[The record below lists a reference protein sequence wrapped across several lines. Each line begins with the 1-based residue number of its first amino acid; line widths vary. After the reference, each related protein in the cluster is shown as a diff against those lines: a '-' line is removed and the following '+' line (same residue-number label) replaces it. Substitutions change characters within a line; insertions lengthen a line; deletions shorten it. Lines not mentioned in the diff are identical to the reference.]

1 MQVKFKAGVWCEK
14 LFSFYMD
21 DERGGERKKI
31 QH

>member
-21 DERGGERKKI
+21 DERGWRKKER
-31 QH
+31 